1 MGSSGDKINSSVP
14 TKNMVKQLTTNVAAG
29 AIGVM
34 YITAALLDEPSRC
47 RVEET
52 ELFAR
57 PTLKSRSNR
66 GSASGSTAQGRRAPA
81 TPTVTPAPARRRAL
95 RTILSKL

>member
-34 YITAALLDEPSRC
+34 YIRQPRLIGVAVA
-47 RVEET
+47 
-52 ELFAR
+52 
-57 PTLKSRSNR
+57 K
-66 GSASGSTAQGRRAPA
+66 
-81 TPTVTPAPARRRAL
+81 
-95 RTILSKL
+95 

>member
-34 YITAALLDEPSRC
+34 YMTAALLDEPSRC

-52 ELFAR
+52 EPL
-57 PTLKSRSNR
+57 
-66 GSASGSTAQGRRAPA
+66 
-81 TPTVTPAPARRRAL
+81 ARRNAQVA
-95 RTILSKL
+95 